1 LETDVKPEKS
11 TSQPCGESSALR
23 NSSEISSEWNETS
36 RDYPQDRLVAQLVSE
51 QAQRAPDALALQ
63 SETQRLTY
71 RQLDERANQL
81 ALRLQSLGV
90 GPEALV
96 GICLPRSPEIVVAA
110 LATLKAGA
118 AYVPMDSE
126 YPVPRIVFMLR
137 DTQLRVLI
145 TDERSAQTLPS
156 GDWHVLILNQENGL
170 PSHPQLPQ
178 VARIATENL
187 AYVIYTSGSTGQPK
201 AVQITHRGLLN
212 LTYWH
217 QRAFSVVATDRASQV
232 ASFSFDAAVWEIWPY
247 LTAGASVHFPD
258 DATRSSAK
266 NLRDWLLTHR
276 ITIGF
281 VPTAMAE
288 SLIAV
293 EWPSPVPLR
302 LLLTGADALR
312 HYPPGNLPFCLIN
325 NYGPTECTV
334 VATSGRVLP
343 DDRPDRYP
351 TIGSPIDNVQ
361 TYVLDED
368 LKQVP
373 VGTVGE
379 LYIGG
384 AGLARGY
391 LNRPQQQAQ
400 VFVANPFSSLPDA
413 RLYRTGDLVRYL
425 PDGQI
430 AFVGRADD
438 QTKIRGYRIEPNEII
453 SVLNQYPGVETSVVV
468 ARADNGGDK
477 RLIGYVVSSD
487 QQLTRG
493 ALQEHLRAQLPDYM
507 VPVAFVRLD
516 SLPLTPSGKC
526 DRAALPAPTSANAIG
541 DEVYLAPSNPIER
554 RVVSILA
561 ELLGLERVGVND
573 NFFFLGGHS
582 LLGTQ
587 LIARVRNIF
596 GVELPLRKVFDSPTA
611 SELSKEIERL
621 LSAPRE
627 VTAD

>member
-1 LETDVKPEKS
+1 VKLEKA
-11 TSQPCGESSALR
+11 TSQPGTENLALLNSAD
-23 NSSEISSEWNETS
+23 ISPPQWNDTS
-36 RDYPQDRLVAQLVSE
+36 REYPQDLLVAKLVSE
-51 QAQRAPDALALQ
+51 QAQKAPGALALQ
-63 SETQRLTY
+63 SETGSLTY
-71 RQLDERANQL
+71 GQLEEQANQL
-81 ALRLQSLGV
+81 AHRLQSLGV

-96 GICLPRSPEIVVAA
+96 GICLPRSPQMVVAA
-110 LATLKAGA
+110 LATIKAGA
-118 AYVPMDSE
+118 AYVPMDAE
-126 YPVPRIVFMLR
+126 YPVRRLEFMLR

-145 TDERSAQTLPS
+145 TDEQIAQTLPS
-156 GDWHVLILNQENGL
+156 GDWQVLILNHEREL
-170 PSHPQLPQ
+170 PAQPQIPP
-178 VARIATENL
+178 VASIGPENL

-217 QRAFSVVATDRASQV
+217 RRAFSVVATDRASQV

-258 DATRSSAK
+258 DGTRGSAK
-266 NLRDWLLTHR
+266 NLRDWLLMHR

-288 SLIAV
+288 SLIAL

-312 HYPPGNLPFCLIN
+312 RYPPGNLPFCLIN

-334 VATSGRVLP
+334 VATSAEVLP
-343 DDRPDRYP
+343 DHRPDRYP
-351 TIGSPIDNVQ
+351 TIGRPIDNVQ
-361 TYVLDED
+361 TYVLDEG

-391 LNRPQQQAQ
+391 LNRPEQEAQ
-400 VFVANPFSSLPDA
+400 VFVANPFSNLPHA

-430 AFVGRADD
+430 AFIGRRDE
-438 QTKIRGYRIEPNEII
+438 QVKIRGYRIEPNEII
-453 SVLNQYPGVETSVVV
+453 SLLNQYPGVETSVVV
-468 ARADNGGDK
+468 ARADNGADK
-477 RLIGYVVSSD
+477 RLIAYLVSSD
-487 QQLTRG
+487 PQLNRG

-507 VPVAFVRLD
+507 VPAAFVRVD
-516 SLPLTPSGKC
+516 SLPLTSSGKC
-526 DRAALPAPTSANAIG
+526 DRAALPAPTSLNTIG
-541 DEVYLAPSNPIER
+541 DEVYLAPSTPIEQ

-587 LIARVRNIF
+587 LIARVRSIF

-611 SELSKEIERL
+611 AELSGEIERL
-621 LSAPRE
+621 LSAQHE
-627 VTAD
+627 VPAD

>member
-1 LETDVKPEKS
+1 LKLEKA
-11 TSQPCGESSALR
+11 TSEPGAETLSLMNSAPTA
-23 NSSEISSEWNETS
+23 SPEWNNTS
-36 RDYPQDRLVAQLVSE
+36 REYPQDLLVAQLVSE
-51 QAQRAPDALALQ
+51 QAQRAPNAVALQ
-63 SETQRLTY
+63 SETQILSY
-71 RQLDERANQL
+71 RQLEHRANQL
-81 ALRLQSLGV
+81 AHRLQSLGV

-96 GICLPRSPEIVVAA
+96 GICLPRSPEMVVAA
-110 LATLKAGA
+110 LATMKAGG

-126 YPVPRIVFMLR
+126 YPVRRLDFMLH

-145 TDERSAQTLPS
+145 TDGQIARTLPS
-156 GDWHVLILNQENGL
+156 GDWHLLLLDQEQADL
-170 PSHPQLPQ
+170 APRPQIPPA
-178 VARIATENL
+178 VCIGTENL

-217 QRAFSVVATDRASQV
+217 RRAFSVVPTDRASQV

-258 DATRSSAK
+258 DATRGSAK
-266 NLRDWLLTHR
+266 SLRDWLLMQR
-276 ITIGF
+276 ITLSF
-281 VPTAMAE
+281 VPTATAE
-288 SLIAV
+288 SLIALQ
-293 EWPSPVPLR
+293 WPSQAPLR

-312 HYPPGNLPFCLIN
+312 RYPPVNLPFCLIN

-334 VATSGRVLP
+334 VATSGQVLP
-343 DDRPDRYP
+343 DHRPDRYP
-351 TIGSPIDNVQ
+351 TIGRPIDNVQ
-361 TYVLDED
+361 TYVLDDD

-391 LNRPQQQAQ
+391 LNRPDQEAQA
-400 VFVANPFSSLPDA
+400 FVANPFSSLPHA

-430 AFVGRADD
+430 AFVGRTDE
-438 QTKIRGYRIEPNEII
+438 QVKIRGYRIEPNEII
-453 SVLNQYPGVETSVVV
+453 SLLNQYAGVKTSVVV

-477 RLIGYVVSSD
+477 RLIAYVVSSD

-507 VPVAFVRLD
+507 VPVAFVRVD
-516 SLPLTPSGKC
+516 SLPLNSSGKL
-526 DRAALPAPTSANAIG
+526 DRAALPAPTSLNTIA
-541 DEVYLAPSNPIER
+541 DEVYLAPRTAIEK

-561 ELLGLERVGVND
+561 ELLGLEKVGVND

-587 LIARVRNIF
+587 LIARVRSIF
-596 GVELPLRKVFDSPTA
+596 GVELALRKVFDSPTA
-611 SELSKEIERL
+611 AELSSEIERL
-621 LSAPRE
+621 LSAQHE
-627 VTAD
+627 VSAD